1 MIVRE
6 TAMCGGIGQPRHL
19 DRTHHLRCYG
29 GSALQGAVMKPD
41 TGNYP
46 DVAAFIYGI
55 TREIWEDRGI
65 GGKLD
70 RYYAPDILLR
80 AATGLTTSNEGVTAQ
95 TLQTLHQ
102 FPDRQLVGEDVIW
115 EDGGD
120 GSFLSSHRL
129 ISVMRHQGSGS
140 FGRASNRLVTS
151 RIIADCW
158 VVGTVVTEEW
168 LVRDQAAFARCL
180 GLEPRALAELLVEQ
194 DLRISG
200 TVGFFLPEHDRPG
213 RFKPNIAAGPEADA
227 YCAGYRRLWGRKE
240 TAAVRDLYFS
250 GANLA
255 IPGGE
260 THYGHLDIDRF
271 YIGYLASFPDGVFNI
286 EQAIVNADPG
296 QTVRVALRW
305 SFRGTHSGFGHFGEP
320 SGADVYVMGMSH
332 AQFVDGKIISEWL
345 LTDEVSIYKQILA
358 HRESKA
364 GG

>member
-1 MIVRE
+1 MR
-6 TAMCGGIGQPRHL
+6 
-19 DRTHHLRCYG
+19 
-29 GSALQGAVMKPD
+29 PD
-41 TGNYP
+41 TGTYSNVH
-46 DVAAFIYGI
+46 DFIYGI

-80 AATGLTTSNEGVTAQ
+80 AATGLTTSNQGVTAQ

-115 EDGGD
+115 ADGGD

-129 ISVMRHQGSGS
+129 ISVMRHQNDGN
-140 FGRASNRLVTS
+140 FGRATNRLVTS

-180 GLEPRALAELLVEQ
+180 GVEPDALARLLVAQ
-194 DLRISG
+194 DLRVSG
-200 TVGFFLPEHDRPG
+200 KVGFFLPEHDRPG
-213 RFKPNIAAGPEADA
+213 RYVPQIQPGEAVER
-227 YCAGYRRLWGRKE
+227 YSTGYQRLWGLKQTSAIRE
-240 TAAVRDLYFS
+240 LYFD
-250 GANLA
+250 GACVA

-260 THYGHLDIDRF
+260 NRYGHGDIDRF
-271 YIGYLASFPDGVFNI
+271 YIGYLASFPDGEFSI
-286 EQAIVNADPG
+286 QSAIVNNDPG
-296 QTVRVALRW
+296 QPERIALRW

-320 SGADVYVMGMSH
+320 TGAPVYVMGFSH
-332 AQFVDGKIISEWL
+332 AQFVGGRIVAEWI
-345 LTDEVSIYKQILA
+345 LTDEVSIWKQIHA
-358 HRESKA
+358 HRESVS